1 MADASGDPTPAYG
14 PYLPPASTPPSSP
27 PSTPASTPPSTP
39 AGPSPAQGPG
49 PSSSDRVLIDW
60 QSIRELAGLFDKS
73 GDDMVAYRR
82 TASPMGGTSSLVGD
96 DGEGIEFAK
105 WYVDGYDK
113 LTDGMNGIADK
124 SFTAAT
130 DVRDMT
136 KMWDILE
143 QAIIADL
150 PVIPDLGP
158 PPIPPDPPYKE
169 GA

>member
-1 MADASGDPTPAYG
+1 MADPSGDPSPTYG
-14 PYLPPASTPPSSP
+14 PFLPQ
-27 PSTPASTPPSTP
+27 PSTPAV
-39 AGPSPAQGPG
+39 PAQGSG

>member
-1 MADASGDPTPAYG
+1 MADASGDPSPAYG
-14 PYLPPASTPPSSP
+14 PYPP
-27 PSTPASTPPSTP
+27 PASTPPSTP
-39 AGPSPAQGPG
+39 STSPSTPSTSPSTPAQGSG

-60 QSIRELAGLFDKS
+60 QSIRELARLFDGS
-73 GDDMVAYRR
+73 GDDVVEYRR

-130 DVRDMT
+130 DVRDMQ

-150 PVIPDLGP
+150 PAIPDLGP
-158 PPIPPDPPYKE
+158 PPIPPDPPHRE